1 MHVVVSGGSGFIGK
15 ALVRRLLEGGH
26 RVTLLTRRPEGV
38 RRGVEGSVQ
47 TVAWDGRTVGVW
59 APSLNGTNA
68 VINLAGEPI
77 VARRWTEA
85 QKAIILDSR
94 VRTTRALIE
103 AISQAKKRPS
113 VLVNASAVG
122 YYGPRD
128 DEELTERS
136 PSGRGFLA
144 ELCRSW
150 EQEAQQAQ
158 VLGVRVVVLRIGI
171 VLSADGGALSKMVPP
186 FQWGLGGPLGSG
198 RQWMSW
204 IHRDDL
210 LGLIAWA
217 LSRPDVAG
225 PVNATAPQPVRM
237 REFCQALGRAL
248 HRPSWAPVPAPML
261 RLLLGEMAEVL
272 LTGQRVIPDAALRA
286 GHPFQFSDLTS
297 ALVACLSTSR

>member
-1 MHVVVSGGSGFIGK
+1 MRLLVTGGTGFIG
-15 ALVRRLLEGGH
+15 ATLCRRLSSDGH
-26 RVTLLTRRPEGV
+26 ELLVLTRKPRASNPQL
-38 RRGVEGSVQ
+38 RTRYLL
-47 TVAWDGRTVGVW
+47 WDAPDW
-59 APSLNGTNA
+59 AREMAQVDGM
-68 VINLAGEPI
+68 INLAGEPL
-77 VARRWTEA
+77 VAKRWTSE
-85 QKAIILDSR
+85 QKRLIQDSR
-94 VRTTRALIE
+94 LLTTRRLVQAMAASQPRPRVLI
-103 AISQAKKRPS
+103 
-113 VLVNASAVG
+113 NASAVG

-186 FQWGLGGPLGSG
+186 FRWGLGGPLGSG

-248 HRPSWAPVPAPML
+248 HRPSWAPVPALML
-261 RLLLGEMAEVL
+261 RLLLGEMAQVL

-297 ALVACLSTSR
+297 ALAACLSTSR